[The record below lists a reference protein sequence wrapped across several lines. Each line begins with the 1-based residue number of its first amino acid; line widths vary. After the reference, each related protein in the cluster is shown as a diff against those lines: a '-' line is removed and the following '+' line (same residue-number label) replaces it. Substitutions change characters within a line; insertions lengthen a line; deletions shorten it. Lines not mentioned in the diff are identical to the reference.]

1 MPHPHTHSSY
11 ALLLLTACGGGVTL
25 VDPPP
30 PPPVFGFR
38 LLLTPD
44 PEDLAAAQALGWASG
59 IPAAEVTITPQDSS
73 AAPRVLQASATG
85 TVEVGSVTSGN
96 YIVEA
101 KRWLTPAER
110 ALLPANQDALG
121 WIAKSLIRF
130 AGSGGDV
137 SLAVSADRRKGLVI
151 GEWGFNW
158 AALQPVNQTYRFGG
172 FLEIYNNAD
181 TTSYLDGLTI
191 VQGIVYEFDY
201 PNFPCSAEAAF
212 TNDAQGVWTRQVQQF
227 PGRGN
232 DYPMLPGGVV
242 VVAIDAID
250 HSKIVNGGID
260 LSRADFEFWGGP
272 GDVDNP
278 AVPNMID
285 TLALGQNSLGHGPLF
300 QAIASVAV
308 LARPYNRATAPRRL
322 DLNGTEYARV
332 SADRI
337 IDVVT
342 LWPNYVAEWPRC
354 PQLVNARFDRGSFDG
369 RGGDL
374 NVEYEYSISR
384 RSVPS
389 ASGGR
394 PLLQHSRNSD
404 ADFIRTRRSPGIV
417 P

>member
-44 PEDLAAAQALGWASG
+44 PEDLAAAQALGWTNG
-59 IPAAEVTITPQDSS
+59 IPNVEVTITPQDSS
-73 AAPRVLQASATG
+73 AAPRVLQGSASG
-85 TVEVGSVTSGN
+85 TLEVGTIPSGS

-101 KRWLTPAER
+101 KRWLTSAER
-110 ALLPANQDALG
+110 ALLPVNQDVLG

-130 AGSGGDV
+130 AGSGGDLPLP
-137 SLAVSADRRKGLVI
+137 LAASRQKGLVI
-151 GEWGFNW
+151 GEWAFNI
-158 AALQPVNQTYRFGG
+158 AALQPVNQTYYFGG
-172 FLEIYNNAD
+172 FLEIYNNGD
-181 TTSYLDGLTI
+181 TTAYLDGLTI
-191 VQGIVYEFDY
+191 AHALVYGYDY
-201 PNFPCSAEAAF
+201 PNFPCNATAAL
-212 TNDAQGVWTRQVQQF
+212 TNDPQGIWTREVQQF
-227 PGRGN
+227 PGRGS
-232 DYPMLPGGVV
+232 DYPVPAAGVV

-250 HSKIVNGGID
+250 HSAIVNGGID

-285 TLALGQNSLGHGPLF
+285 TLALGGNVLGHGPVF
-300 QAIASVAV
+300 QSIASVVV
-308 LARPYNRATAPRRL
+308 LARPYDRLTVPRQR
-322 DLNGTEYARV
+322 DPSGTEYARI
-332 SADRI
+332 SADRV

-369 RGGDL
+369 RGYEE
-374 NVEYEYSISR
+374 NAEYEYSISR
-384 RSVPS
+384 RRVP
-389 ASGGR
+389 AAVGGQ
-394 PLLQHSRNSD
+394 LQHSRTSD